1 MNNND
6 KGLLDFNTNNALS
19 GFIAAEEH
27 AIGTTTGIDSWCIQ
41 KHLKFSVAGHH
52 LAEMIQ
58 LTSEDNPKLSQK
70 LADLKKRVEKEADM
84 PSPAGIRDLRNE
96 FRNLVGHKSLKTKCG
111 TVCQLDRLSGDVT
124 HSEESGPEEESDGGG
139 TALLIGGLVVGVAV
153 LFLAKRR
160 A

>member
-1 MNNND
+1 MNSND

-52 LAEMIQ
+52 LAEMVQ

-70 LADLKKRVEKEADM
+70 LADLRKRVEQEADK

-111 TVCQLDRLSGDVT
+111 TVCSLDRLSGGVVN
-124 HSEESGPEEESDGGG
+124 SEESSDEGSGESGGK
-139 TALLIGGLVVGVAV
+139 ALLIGGLVVGVTI

-160 A
+160 V